1 MVYELR
7 CYTLFPGKM
16 PEYLKAAETI
26 GRPARG
32 QNFGENHGYWT
43 AEFGAL
49 NQIWHL
55 WKYDSLDERTRL
67 RGELAKH
74 KPWTEGYVSVIRPLI
89 ARQDLRLMNAVVD
102 IKPSDGTT
110 GNIYEL
116 RVYRTQMGGAA
127 TYGKNFKEVQAAR
140 EKYSPIWG
148 AWTGEVPQP
157 NEWIHLWRYKN
168 LQERF
173 EARAAATKDPAWQAY
188 LAKGPALLA
197 EMHSTLLM
205 PTNYSPLK

>member
-32 QNFGENHGYWT
+32 NNYGVNHGYWT

-55 WKYDSLDERTRL
+55 WKYDSHDERTRL
-67 RGELAKH
+67 RGELAKN
-74 KPWTEGYVSVIRPLI
+74 KDWTEKYVPIVRPLHP
-89 ARQDLRLMNAVVD
+89 APGPAADERRGRHQAVRRHHRQRLRAAHL
-102 IKPSDGTT
+102 PHQ
-110 GNIYEL
+110 L
-116 RVYRTQMGGAA
+116 GGAQQ
-127 TYGKNFKEVQAAR
+127 YGKDFKEVQAAR

-148 AWTGEVPQP
+148 AWTGEFPQP

-168 LQERF
+168 LEERF
-173 EARAAATKDPAWQAY
+173 KARVATR
-188 LAKGPALLA
+188 
-197 EMHSTLLM
+197 
-205 PTNYSPLK
+205 